1 MEKNQF
7 TNKTCSAVLLPRLVG
22 RHSGRTTTPHKKK
35 RLTVIF
41 ANSHLDQFLDYWHI
55 YIRGKPHIKK
65 ASEAAEL
72 QSQSLQY
79 DEWICDTCRE
89 TFQTEDSL
97 TIHQLTECKN

>member
-1 MEKNQF
+1 ML
-7 TNKTCSAVLLPRLVG
+7 CSPSAAVGGATQREDNNSTQKETPYCDICKLPFRSISGLL
-22 RHSGRTTTPHKKK
+22 
-35 RLTVIF
+35 
-41 ANSHLDQFLDYWHI
+41 AHL
-55 YIRGKPHIKK
+55 RGKPHIKK